1 MAAARYGGRNGAVCT
16 LRRSA
21 RARSRPWPR
30 TTPLRS
36 PSVGASEALPTRA
49 PAPFKF
55 PKWETFLRARAHHVA
70 EVRADV
76 AAGHCLLA
84 EIHDDE
90 VSTEVPPDL
99 RGDPDGACAV
109 VSGRDGDAGLEN
121 LAGHAVLRLV
131 IRVEQDTEPRAV
143 PVVQDLG
150 AGVL

>member
-1 MAAARYGGRNGAVCT
+1 MVQSVLYDVALEHVLDRGLGQ
-16 LRRSA
+16 
-21 RARSRPWPR
+21 
-30 TTPLRS
+30 LRS
-36 PSVGASEALPTRA
+36 GVRA
-49 PAPFKF
+49 WEPRRLCRRGRLRPFKF

-76 AAGHCLLA
+76 ADGHCLLA

-121 LAGHAVLRLV
+121 LAGHAVLRLD